1 MIHIDIKE
9 KLINKIKETT
19 DSSVLGEVSGI
30 FEFHEEEGVYELNEE
45 QEKAINEA
53 RLQIN
58 NNQTII
64 NEEANN
70 KTDEWLNG

>member
-19 DSSVLGEVSGI
+19 DSSVLEEVSGI